1 MAERVVIIDHGR
13 VIADDTAG
21 ALKQRQAGDRL
32 TLVIRPEHADIAR
45 SMLVTEGS
53 ELAESIGPWFGS
65 GPERAMA
72 LIFMVF
78 GVLGLIVTLLA
89 LRSRYY
95 RVLSDAYGAPP
106 PDDDQKAQP
115 QPAAV

>member
-53 ELAESIGPWFGS
+53 ELAESIGPEGLALS
-65 GPERAMA
+65 VRVEAASHAMP
-72 LIFMVF
+72 
-78 GVLGLIVTLLA
+78 GVLERLRTAGVIVVAASAKRPTLDDVFLNLTGRS
-89 LRSRYY
+89 LRE
-95 RVLSDAYGAPP
+95 GET
-106 PDDDQKAQP
+106 
-115 QPAAV
+115 